1 VFAWLAWRQY
11 LQNAIAFGAV
21 TALADFLGRFPPF
34 QGAPAA
40 DLERVAEAARTE
52 RFDAGDVVL
61 VEDGAPATALHVVR
75 SGAAEL
81 VHDDDVVALL
91 EPGELFGHPSL
102 LSGRAPAFTV
112 RTREPS
118 EIVRIPAAV
127 ALPYLSAEF
136 VAATL
141 RQRMVRAGEVVHARG
156 DVRTAH
162 LGDLVHRPAA
172 VCRPDSTVREAA
184 EIMAEKDVSC
194 ILVDTG
200 TGYGVLTDSDLRRK
214 LVAEGRSYDTPV
226 SALMVPDAL
235 TVPPDRLAVDAMID
249 MLDLGIHHLPV
260 VDAQGVP
267 VGIITATDLM
277 YLEGRT
283 PFAVRR
289 AISKAS
295 SVEEVVEAANHLP
308 QTIIALVRAGVAATD
323 IGRVL
328 ALASDT
334 ATSRLLQLVMAAEG
348 EPPAAWSWMAL
359 GSVARKE
366 QSLASDQDNALAYAA
381 AAAPG
386 ADAFFARVAEQ
397 VNSALERCGFGPDN
411 SDVLARN
418 RQWRMSDEEWQ
429 RVFSDCLEHPDRS
442 HLVRAAVAFDF
453 RHVTGGLDIV
463 RPLASIQRKA
473 PNHPDFIRRLAR
485 TATDFTP
492 PLGRRGKLA
501 TARDGTID
509 LKKQGIVPIVN
520 LARFH
525 ALSAGVTISPTLD
538 RLAAAETAGQLDRE
552 TASALREAFELVMR
566 LRIEH
571 QAEQANRGVPPDDRL
586 DPSSLPPLT
595 RSQMVDAFRLVA
607 AAQKQLAR
615 YVPLGM

>member
-1 VFAWLAWRQY
+1 VAVDPLAE
-11 LQNAIAFGAV
+11 
-21 TALADFLGRFPPF
+21 FLGRFAPF
-34 QGAPAA
+34 QGAAAA
-40 DLERVAEAARTE
+40 DLERLAQASDTE
-52 RFDAGDVVL
+52 TFAAGDTIL
-61 VEDGAPATALHVVR
+61 LEDGAPATALRVIR
-75 SGAAEL
+75 SGAVEL
-81 VHDDDVVALL
+81 VHDDEVVAVLQ
-91 EPGELFGHPSL
+91 PGELFGHPSL

-112 RTREPS
+112 RTREQS
-118 EIVRIPAAV
+118 EIIAIPSAA
-127 ALPYLSAEF
+127 ALRYLTPEF

-172 VCRPDSTVREAA
+172 VCRPEATVREAA

-267 VGIITATDLM
+267 VGVITATDLM

-289 AISKAS
+289 AISKAE
-295 SVEEVVEAANHLP
+295 SVDEVVDAARHLP

-328 ALASDT
+328 ALSSDT
-334 ATSRLLQLVMAAEG
+334 ATTRLLQLVVAGHGGA
-348 EPPAAWSWMAL
+348 PCAWSWMAL
-359 GSVARKE
+359 GSVARRE
-366 QSLASDQDNALAYAA
+366 QSLASDQDNALAYAGGT
-381 AAAPG
+381 PG
-386 ADAFFARVAEQ
+386 ADDFFAGVAEE
-397 VNSALERCGFGPDN
+397 VNAALERCGFGPDN
-411 SDVLARN
+411 SEVLARN

-429 RVFSDCLEHPDRS
+429 RVFRECLEHPDRS

-453 RHVTGGLDIV
+453 RHVAGGLDIV
-463 RPLASIQRKA
+463 RPLVSIERQA
-473 PNHPDFIRRLAR
+473 PGQADFIRRLAR
-485 TATDFTP
+485 TATDFAP

-501 TARDGTID
+501 TGGDGTID
-509 LKKQGIVPIVN
+509 LKRQGIVPIVN

-525 ALSAGVTISPTLD
+525 AISAGVTVSPTLD
-538 RLAAAETAGQLDRE
+538 RLTAAESAGQLDGE
-552 TASALREAFELVMR
+552 TASALREGFELVMR

-571 QAEQANRGVPPDDRL
+571 QAEQADRGAPPDDRL
-586 DPSSLPPLT
+586 APRDLAPLT
-595 RSQMVDAFRLVA
+595 RSQLVDAFRVVA
-607 AAQKQLAR
+607 AAQKQLSR

>member
-1 VFAWLAWRQY
+1 VAVDPLAE
-11 LQNAIAFGAV
+11 
-21 TALADFLGRFPPF
+21 FLGRFAPF
-34 QGAPAA
+34 QGAAAA
-40 DLERVAEAARTE
+40 DLERLAQASDTE
-52 RFDAGDVVL
+52 TFAAGDTIL
-61 VEDGAPATALHVVR
+61 LEDGAPATALRVIR
-75 SGAAEL
+75 SGAVEL
-81 VHDDDVVALL
+81 VHDDEVVAVLQ
-91 EPGELFGHPSL
+91 PGELFGHPSL

-112 RTREPS
+112 RTREQS
-118 EIVRIPAAV
+118 EIIAIPSAA
-127 ALPYLSAEF
+127 ALRYLTPEF

-172 VCRPDSTVREAA
+172 VCRPEATVREAA

-260 VDAQGVP
+260 VDARGVP
-267 VGIITATDLM
+267 VGVITATDLM

-289 AISKAS
+289 AISKAA
-295 SVEEVVEAANHLP
+295 SVNEVVDAARHLP

-328 ALASDT
+328 ALSSDT
-334 ATSRLLQLVMAAEG
+334 ATTRLLQLVVAAHG
-348 EPPAAWSWMAL
+348 GAPCAWSWMAL
-359 GSVARKE
+359 GSVARRE
-366 QSLASDQDNALAYAA
+366 QSLASDQDNALAYAGGT
-381 AAAPG
+381 PG
-386 ADAFFARVAEQ
+386 ADDFFAGVAEE
-397 VNSALERCGFGPDN
+397 VNAALERCGFGPDN
-411 SDVLARN
+411 SEVLARN

-429 RVFSDCLEHPDRS
+429 RVFRECLEHPDRS

-453 RHVTGGLDIV
+453 RHVAGGLDIV
-463 RPLASIQRKA
+463 RPLVSIERQA
-473 PNHPDFIRRLAR
+473 PGQADFIRRLAR
-485 TATDFTP
+485 TATDFAP

-501 TARDGTID
+501 TGGDGTID
-509 LKKQGIVPIVN
+509 LKRQGIVPIVN

-525 ALSAGVTISPTLD
+525 AISAGVTVSPTLD
-538 RLAAAETAGQLDRE
+538 RLTAAESAGQLDGE
-552 TASALREAFELVMR
+552 TASALREGFELVMR

-571 QAEQANRGVPPDDRL
+571 QAEQADRGAPPDDRL
-586 DPSSLPPLT
+586 APRDLAPLT
-595 RSQMVDAFRLVA
+595 RSQLVDAFRVVA
-607 AAQKQLAR
+607 AAQKQLSR